1 MSGMRR
7 NPRRKGSERA
17 ESRPLKTNVLSSI
30 NKYMECV
37 LSLSRSC
44 LFWFF
49 ESVGS
54 ETDKEP
60 TGQKF
65 LVCFGTI
72 HVDTEFQLLV
82 SRLFLNSFSG
92 SDCWSNCQF
101 GGWKVDVRLPA
112 CPGQIRQVRHGQSV
126 PWRTGR
132 HSIRALSSRLLFAL
146 IKVFR

>member
-1 MSGMRR
+1 M
-7 NPRRKGSERA
+7 N
-17 ESRPLKTNVLSSI
+17 TWNVFFLFFPV
-30 NKYMECV
+30 MFV
-37 LSLSRSC
+37 LV
-44 LFWFF
+44 F
-49 ESVGS
+49 ESVES
-54 ETDKEP
+54 EQTKNLP
-60 TGQKF
+60 GKKS

-82 SRLFLNSFSG
+82 SILFLNSFSG

-101 GGWKVDVRLPA
+101 GGWKVDVRLQA

-126 PWRTGR
+126 PWRICR